1 MTPTRESAEFPRM
14 SVSTVDKDVIV
25 QDKIEENV
33 TTPKRRKRTVSWA
46 DQSSICEEPSE
57 EPPKNEAK
65 NDKPLEKID
74 STGGRD
80 EASTPKPEQ

>member
-1 MTPTRESAEFPRM
+1 M
-14 SVSTVDKDVIV
+14 STNTVDKDAIA
-25 QDKIEENV
+25 QDKIEESV
-33 TTPKRRKRTVSWA
+33 ATPKRRKRTVSWA

-57 EPPKNEAK
+57 EPSEEASKNDTK

-80 EASTPKPEQ
+80 EASTPKAEQ